1 MPNNTFKGNAGTE
14 VVSDILILQKRD
26 RLIDIEPDWV
36 HLDTDENGI
45 KMNSYFVQHP
55 EMILGEMK
63 MVSGRFGMEATCV
76 PYENADLAAQLD
88 EAVANIHGEI
98 TEYEAEEELEEEDNS
113 IPADPAVRNF
123 SYTVV
128 DDKIYYRENS
138 RMTPVEVSATA
149 ENRIKGMI
157 AIRNSVR
164 TLIELQTEDYPD
176 SEIKAEQERLNRLY
190 DTFSGKYGLINSRA
204 NTSAFSQDSSF
215 SLLSALEI
223 IGEDGELERKADMFS
238 KRTIKPHTPVTSV
251 DTASEALA
259 VSLGEKAT
267 IDMDYMMELSGKSEN
282 EIFEDLKGVIFLNP
296 LYEYG
301 NSYEPKY
308 LMADEYLS
316 GNVREKL
323 KIAKNSAE
331 LYPEDYKVNVEALQK
346 VQPKDL
352 TASEI
357 SVRLGATWL
366 PPDDV
371 QEFIFHLLETPRYAQ
386 WNIKV
391 HFSPFTSEWNIEGKS
406 YDKGNV
412 RAYNTYGTSRINA
425 YKIIEETLNLKD
437 VRIFDYIEDDEG
449 KKKAVLNK
457 KETAIAQSK
466 QEMIKQEFQDWI
478 WSDPERRERLCKSYN
493 EKFNSV
499 RPREY
504 DGSHIIFNGMNP
516 EIQGTSEKCGCSYPL
531 RRKYTS
537 CTRSRSRK
545 NF

>member
-1 MPNNTFKGNAGTE
+1 MDKETLAVRKYIAQRAELLGAIRLPNNTFKGNAGTE

-63 MVSGRFGMEATCV
+63 MVSGRFGMEATCG

-204 NTSAFSQDSSF
+204 NTSAFRRTVH
-215 SLLSALEI
+215 SLC
-223 IGEDGELERKADMFS
+223 F
-238 KRTIKPHTPVTSV
+238 PHW
-251 DTASEALA
+251 
-259 VSLGEKAT
+259 
-267 IDMDYMMELSGKSEN
+267 
-282 EIFEDLKGVIFLNP
+282 
-296 LYEYG
+296 
-301 NSYEPKY
+301 
-308 LMADEYLS
+308 
-316 GNVREKL
+316 R
-323 KIAKNSAE
+323 
-331 LYPEDYKVNVEALQK
+331 
-346 VQPKDL
+346 
-352 TASEI
+352 
-357 SVRLGATWL
+357 
-366 PPDDV
+366 
-371 QEFIFHLLETPRYAQ
+371 
-386 WNIKV
+386 
-391 HFSPFTSEWNIEGKS
+391 
-406 YDKGNV
+406 
-412 RAYNTYGTSRINA
+412 
-425 YKIIEETLNLKD
+425 
-437 VRIFDYIEDDEG
+437 
-449 KKKAVLNK
+449 
-457 KETAIAQSK
+457 
-466 QEMIKQEFQDWI
+466 
-478 WSDPERRERLCKSYN
+478 
-493 EKFNSV
+493 
-499 RPREY
+499 
-504 DGSHIIFNGMNP
+504 
-516 EIQGTSEKCGCSYPL
+516 
-531 RRKYTS
+531 
-537 CTRSRSRK
+537 
-545 NF
+545 

>member
-1 MPNNTFKGNAGTE
+1 MAFVTSKGTMDKETLAVRKYIAQRAELLGAIRLPNNTFKGNAGTE

-63 MVSGRFGMEATCV
+63 MVSGRFGMEATCG

-204 NTSAFSQDSSF
+204 NTSAFRRTVH
-215 SLLSALEI
+215 SLC
-223 IGEDGELERKADMFS
+223 F
-238 KRTIKPHTPVTSV
+238 PHW
-251 DTASEALA
+251 
-259 VSLGEKAT
+259 
-267 IDMDYMMELSGKSEN
+267 
-282 EIFEDLKGVIFLNP
+282 
-296 LYEYG
+296 
-301 NSYEPKY
+301 
-308 LMADEYLS
+308 
-316 GNVREKL
+316 R
-323 KIAKNSAE
+323 
-331 LYPEDYKVNVEALQK
+331 
-346 VQPKDL
+346 
-352 TASEI
+352 
-357 SVRLGATWL
+357 
-366 PPDDV
+366 
-371 QEFIFHLLETPRYAQ
+371 
-386 WNIKV
+386 
-391 HFSPFTSEWNIEGKS
+391 
-406 YDKGNV
+406 
-412 RAYNTYGTSRINA
+412 
-425 YKIIEETLNLKD
+425 
-437 VRIFDYIEDDEG
+437 
-449 KKKAVLNK
+449 
-457 KETAIAQSK
+457 
-466 QEMIKQEFQDWI
+466 
-478 WSDPERRERLCKSYN
+478 
-493 EKFNSV
+493 
-499 RPREY
+499 
-504 DGSHIIFNGMNP
+504 
-516 EIQGTSEKCGCSYPL
+516 
-531 RRKYTS
+531 
-537 CTRSRSRK
+537 
-545 NF
+545 